1 MKIAGTLFICLL
13 LALSL
18 FAQSGGTVA
27 TFALTGDSLI
37 TQKISVFDERE
48 FTRLI
53 DAIRKADVAFTN
65 LEMLFHDYEPFP
77 STESG
82 GTYMRADP
90 AILKDIIWAGF
101 DMVGMANNHTVDY
114 GVEGLRINLR
124 HVKES
129 GLVHA
134 GVGEDLVRARAPGY
148 LDSRIGRVALISCAS
163 TFPSFGMAG
172 PARPPVRGRP
182 GLNPLRF
189 TTTYRL
195 DTEGMMSLRAVMSE
209 MGGRRGGQGNTINF
223 LGNRFELADQPG
235 VITAPNE
242 QDLSE
247 ITAAIKAAKKQADWV
262 VISVHCHESIPGE
275 REKPPQFLEVFAHAA
290 IEAGADMF
298 AGSGPHVL
306 RGIEIYKGKPIF
318 YSLANFIFENETLD
332 FFPAENYLPLGLGPD
347 ATPADFNDRRY
358 RNDTTGFP
366 ADEKIW
372 QSVVAFPSFRAG
384 IVEKI
389 ELWPIVLGQKKPR
402 SQRGRPVLAE
412 GPAALQILQ
421 HLSDLSA
428 PYGTK
433 IAIRNDRGTIL
444 P

>member
-223 LGNRFELADQPG
+223 LGNRFELAYQPG